1 MPQGKGTYGSQV
13 GRPSKKR
20 TSFVNDNSWWDKLNQ
35 KSSRMVLEERGNMHG
50 GAKDTPNK
58 GVSQYGQPSVM
69 DKYRKTPMPEKE
81 REFQEAGGVEMLATK
96 ARGIHQSDKNVFS
109 KGPPTNDYADT
120 GYQAAATVFRETLP
134 EDVRKRIDTVVGRE
148 VINQRQAQ
156 MHMGEPS
163 AYEARQNK
171 NMFGISMLTK
181 KK

>member
-1 MPQGKGTYGSQV
+1 
-13 GRPSKKR
+13 
-20 TSFVNDNSWWDKLNQ
+20 
-35 KSSRMVLEERGNMHG
+35 MVLADRGGIEG

-58 GVSQYGQPSVM
+58 GVSKYGQPSVM
-69 DKYRKTPMPEKE
+69 DKFRKTPMPEKE
-81 REFQEAGGVEMLATK
+81 REFQQAGGIEMLATR
-96 ARGIHQSDKNVFS
+96 ARGIEQSQYKIHN
-109 KGPPTNDYADT
+109 PPTNDYADT

-171 NMFGISMLTK
+171 NMYGTSMLTK